1 MSKNKRKV
9 GLVGCGAIGEGV
21 ARFIDKKLKDTAC
34 FYAIS
39 DLDFDRA
46 NKLQKKL
53 TSKPKVID
61 VDKLIDQVDLVVEA
75 ASVEAARY
83 ILKRAVKK
91 KKDVVVLSVG
101 ALIEEPQ
108 VIKEAEK
115 RDVII
120 HIPSGAIAGSDGLG
134 SLSLGNIKR
143 ISLTTFKPPQGLIGA
158 DYLKKKRIDINKIKK
173 ETVIFQGSVK
183 QAIKYF
189 PKNINVAATLFLAAS
204 QGDVR
209 VCIKTDPR
217 LKRNIHRIDIDANE
231 AKVSV
236 EVENVPSKLNP
247 KTSAL
252 AILSTQY
259 VLKKIFSS
267 LKVGG

>member
-21 ARFIDKKLKDTAC
+21 ARFIDKKLKAKAQFC
-34 FYAIS
+34 AIS

-46 NKLQKKL
+46 KRLQKKL
-53 TSKPKVID
+53 SSKPKILD
-61 VDKLIDQVDLVVEA
+61 LDKLIDQVDLVVEA
-75 ASVEAARY
+75 ASVEAACH
-83 ILKRAVKK
+83 ILKRAVRK

-101 ALIEEPQ
+101 ALIEEPEI
-108 VIKEAEK
+108 IKEAEK
-115 RDVII
+115 KQVTV
-120 HIPSGAIAGSDGLG
+120 HIPSGAIAGADGLG
-134 SLSLGNIKR
+134 SLSLGNIKK
-143 ISLTTFKPPQGLIGA
+143 ISLTTFKPPKGLIGV
-158 DYLKKKRIDINKIKK
+158 DYLKKKKIDINKIKK
-173 ETVIFQGSVK
+173 ETTVFKGSVK

-209 VCIKTDPR
+209 VCIKTDPK
-217 LKRNIHRIDIDANE
+217 LKRNIHRIDIDSSE
-231 AKVSV
+231 AKVSI